1 MSTQQQNVTR
11 ALEALE
17 ELLNALDAN
26 GSCQYEALREE
37 AREAL
42 EQARGDA

>member
-1 MSTQQQNVTR
+1 MSKQQANVMR

-17 ELLNALDAN
+17 ELLDELDEN
-26 GSCQYEALREE
+26 GSCQYETLREE

-42 EQARGDA
+42 EKARGDS